1 MTTDINIPTSLE
13 NDLLFKEA
21 FAHPDNRDILIY
33 FLSCFTNFS
42 IDYLNSVNINV
53 NYESPLLK
61 SKVNDKTYRSDIIIS
76 FENYIIDLE
85 CYSSFNNFD
94 FDKSLVYVLRIY
106 STIMEAGSNYS
117 SLKQVKGINF
127 IDNVAKN
134 AFMKDKVYSKV
145 LLIYEDIPLDN
156 VVNLEFYRIDKAR
169 LENYNKNNKKNI
181 WLKFIGAK
189 DYTERKKIA
198 EGDERLMTFNEWLE
212 KYINDEHTREFFGKW
227 AEKIAYDKGVE
238 AGEESGL
245 MEGAKLT
252 QQEIVKKML
261 QSNYDEAT
269 IHKLTNLPIKEI
281 RALKDE
287 NHN

>member
-21 FAHPDNRDILIY
+21 FAHPDNKDILIY

-61 SKVNDKTYRSDIIIS
+61 SKVTDKAYRSDIIIS

-156 VVNLEFYRIDKAR
+156 VVNLEFYC
-169 LENYNKNNKKNI
+169 
-181 WLKFIGAK
+181 
-189 DYTERKKIA
+189 
-198 EGDERLMTFNEWLE
+198 
-212 KYINDEHTREFFGKW
+212 
-227 AEKIAYDKGVE
+227 
-238 AGEESGL
+238 
-245 MEGAKLT
+245 
-252 QQEIVKKML
+252 
-261 QSNYDEAT
+261 
-269 IHKLTNLPIKEI
+269 
-281 RALKDE
+281 
-287 NHN
+287 